1 MTSGGHCDGDEH
13 GQIWLFWEVGACGL
27 KDALRWEK
35 EEGQGGKGPL
45 FLGIVP
51 LCHSAAPWAQ
61 GLPSTSPY
69 VPWAPAP
76 SSPHAWGALDTG
88 WWPQCSRKIVA
99 TGAFSSFS
107 PILYQPDGS
116 FMLFPLYLGP
126 GTRGQYLRGSRAAL
140 SCCKQSVSALRLNTI
155 QKKLELFSCPP
166 SVDCFFFFHVGV
178 QSKNSTL

>member
-1 MTSGGHCDGDEH
+1 MAVLGGGGLWPERCPKVGEGGGSGG
-13 GQIWLFWEVGACGL
+13 
-27 KDALRWEK
+27 LRA
-35 EEGQGGKGPL
+35 P

-76 SSPHAWGALDTG
+76 SSPHAWGALEMG

-107 PILYQPDGS
+107 PVLYQPDGS

-140 SCCKQSVSALRLNTI
+140 SWCKQSVSALRLNTI

-166 SVDCFFFFHVGV
+166 SVDCFFFPRR
-178 QSKNSTL
+178 STIQEQHPLKIPL